1 MTDNYNLI
9 AEQENTTVMA
19 HYEALP
25 REERGYESEAAL
37 EEAFIHQLTQQG
49 YERVNITS
57 EAALIENL
65 RRQIDR
71 LNGLTLSDAEW
82 KQLFQKE
89 IASPQMTIEDKT
101 ERIQRKEIVNI
112 TMDDGS
118 SQNIR
123 LIDKR
128 NIHNNHLQ
136 VLNQYVPEG
145 GSHENRYDVT
155 ILVNGLPLVHC
166 ELKRR
171 GVPLKEAFNQINRY
185 ERDSFWSG
193 SGLYDYVQIFLIS
206 NGTETKYYSNTT
218 RFAHVAEVL
227 KQKRR
232 IKTQSQSFEFT
243 SYWADAENNLILD
256 IRDFTRTFLAKASLL
271 NVLTKYCVFTVD
283 KNLMVMR
290 PYQIAATE
298 RILLRIRQA
307 TLNKWQGSIK
317 AGGYIWHTTG
327 SGKTLTSFKTAQLA
341 AELPDIDKVLFVVDR
356 KDLDY
361 QTMKEYDNFEKGCA
375 NSNTSS
381 NILQKQLN
389 DATASKKIII
399 TTIQKLSTLL
409 KKKKEIKCA
418 DGNVVMIFD
427 ECHRSQFGDMHV
439 AITKAFKK
447 YYIFGFTGTPI
458 FAKNAGAGKFAN
470 LRTTAQAF
478 GGEPDEQGKPTR
490 PLHAYTIIDAI
501 RDKNVLQFKVDYIQT
516 VKAKDNI
523 DDKKVWGIDT
533 DEALH
538 SPQRIANN
546 VKYILEHYDRKTK
559 QQERYSYSVITNVVD
574 VVRSSKTQEE
584 KQKMKLGGFNSIL
597 CVDAIPTAIQYYRE
611 FQKQQESMPESQR
624 LRIATIFTY
633 STNEA
638 EDEMGTFGDE
648 DPAGSEQLDAT
659 SRDFLDNVA
668 IKEYNSIFNTKYSTD
683 SEKFQNYYKDLSLR
697 MKNRE
702 VDLLIV
708 VSMFLTGF
716 DAKTLNTLWVD
727 KNLKMHGL
735 LQAYSRTNRIL
746 NSIKDCGNIVCFRNL
761 EDATN
766 ESFALFGDKDA
777 AGVVLMRPFKDY
789 YFGFEDDKG
798 KHVFGYKEIAEMLL
812 GNYPLPINPM
822 DFTDEQKKEFVK
834 LFGGMLKMQNL
845 LSAFDEF
852 TPEKQI
858 VSDFDRQDY
867 LSWYINL
874 HDEMRQKPGEEKDSI
889 NDDLIFEMELVK
901 QIQINIPF
909 ILQLVKQYHDDNCQ
923 DKTIIAKIQKAIDSS
938 PDMRDKKD
946 LIMAFIDKMT
956 PTPAGGDIVGDW
968 DEYVEKQRDAELSA
982 IIREEGLK
990 VKETRA
996 FVNQS
1001 LADGYVTST
1010 GLAITK
1016 VLPPMPV
1023 FGKGAA
1029 NREQKKKTVLEKL
1042 TAFFN
1047 KYFTLSSAPVAVETL
1062 QPLKL
1067 DNVEN
1072 DDDVRNLIFN
1082 RLTMNADTTDYELKR
1097 EVMEEY
1103 GQRYPDMKDQ
1113 DWQRIIADYT
1123 PMVRE
1128 ASKPRIISMGFDKAA
1143 EDSLP
1148 LIPDE

>member
-1 MTDNYNLI
+1 MDKFDVI
-9 AEQENTTVMA
+9 AEQENSTVMA
-19 HYEALP
+19 HYDALP
-25 REERGYESEAAL
+25 REEKGYQSEAAL

-57 EAALIENL
+57 EPQMIANL
-65 RRQIDR
+65 RAQICR

-82 KQLFQKE
+82 KQLFE
-89 IASPQMTIEDKT
+89 THIASPQMTIEDKT

-112 TMDDGS
+112 KRDNGD
-118 SQNIR
+118 SQNIK
-123 LIDKR
+123 LIDKS

-145 GSHENRYDVT
+145 GAKANRYDVT

-185 ERDSFWSG
+185 ERDSFWAG
-193 SGLYDYVQIFLIS
+193 CGLYDYVQIFLIS

-218 RFAHVAEVL
+218 RFAHVAEVN

-256 IRDFTRTFLAKASLL
+256 IRDFTRTFLAKSALL
-271 NVLTKYCVFTVD
+271 NILTKYCVFTVD
-283 KNLMVMR
+283 KNLLVMR

-307 TLNKWQGSIK
+307 TLNKWQGTIK

-341 AELPDIDKVLFVVDR
+341 ADLPYIDKVLFVVDR

-389 DATASKKIII
+389 DATASKRIII

-409 KKKKEIKCA
+409 KKNKEIKCA
-418 DGNVVMIFD
+418 EGNVVMIFD

-458 FAKNAGAGKFAN
+458 FAKNAGAGKFAM
-470 LRTTAQAF
+470 LHTTAQAF
-478 GGEPDEQGKPTR
+478 GGEPDEQGNPTR
-490 PLHAYTIIDAI
+490 PLHTYTIIDAI

-516 VKAKDNI
+516 VKAKDDI

-533 DEALH
+533 DDALH
-538 SPQRIANN
+538 SPKRIANN
-546 VKYILEHYDRKTK
+546 VKYILDNFDRKTK
-559 QQERYSYSVITNVVD
+559 RHDRYSYSVISNVVD
-574 VVRSSKTQEE
+574 VAKSNKTQEE
-584 KQKMKLGGFNSIL
+584 KQKKQLGGFNSIF
-597 CVDAIPTAIQYYRE
+597 CVDSIPAAIEYYKE
-611 FQKQQESMPESQR
+611 FQRQQADIPEEQR

-633 STNEA
+633 SANEA
-638 EDEMGTFGDE
+638 EDDTGTIEDE

-668 IKEYNSIFNTKYSTD
+668 IKEYNHIFNTKYSTD

-766 ESFALFGDKDA
+766 DSFALFGDKDA
-777 AGVVLMRPFKDY
+777 AGVILMRPFNDY
-789 YFGFEDDKG
+789 YFGYQDEKG
-798 KHVFGYKEIAEMLL
+798 KHVYGYKEIAEALL
-812 GNYPLPINPM
+812 NRYMLPINPM
-822 DFTDEQKKEFVK
+822 NFTDEQKREFVK
-834 LFGGMLKMQNL
+834 LFGGLLKMQNL

-852 TPEKQI
+852 TEEKQI
-858 VSDFDRQDY
+858 VSDGDRQDY
-867 LSWYINL
+867 QTWYINL
-874 HDEMRQKPGEEKDSI
+874 HDEMRPTSGGEKESI
-889 NDDLIFEMELVK
+889 EDDLIFEMELVK

-909 ILQLVKQYHDDNCQ
+909 VLALVKEFHEKNCQ
-923 DKTIIAKIQKAIDSS
+923 DKTIIAKIQKAIGSS
-938 PDMRDKKD
+938 PDLRDKKD
-946 LIMAFIDKMT
+946 LIMKFIERMT
-956 PTPAGGDIVGDW
+956 PTPGEKPKDADINDEW
-968 DEYVEKQRDAELSA
+968 NEYVDKQREEELKQ
-982 IIREEGLK
+982 IIKDENLKEE
-990 VKETRA
+990 ETRK
-996 FVNQS
+996 FIDQS
-1001 LADGYVTST
+1001 FADGYVTTT

-1016 VLPPMPV
+1016 VLPPMPI
-1023 FGKGAA
+1023 FGGGAQ
-1029 NREQKKKTVLEKL
+1029 NREAKKQNVLAKL
-1042 TAFFN
+1042 TAFFT
-1047 KYFTLSSAPVAVETL
+1047 KYF
-1062 QPLKL
+1062 
-1067 DNVEN
+1067 N
-1072 DDDVRNLIFN
+1072 I
-1082 RLTMNADTTDYELKR
+1082 
-1097 EVMEEY
+1097 
-1103 GQRYPDMKDQ
+1103 
-1113 DWQRIIADYT
+1113 
-1123 PMVRE
+1123 
-1128 ASKPRIISMGFDKAA
+1128 
-1143 EDSLP
+1143 
-1148 LIPDE
+1148 

>member
-1 MTDNYNLI
+1 MDKFNVI
-9 AEQENTTVMA
+9 AEQENSTVMA
-19 HYEALP
+19 HYDALP
-25 REERGYESEAAL
+25 REEKGYQSEAAL

-57 EAALIENL
+57 EPQMIANL
-65 RRQIDR
+65 RAQICR

-82 KQLFQKE
+82 KQLFE
-89 IASPQMTIEDKT
+89 THIASPQMTIEDKT

-112 TMDDGS
+112 KRDNGD
-118 SQNIR
+118 SQNIK
-123 LIDKR
+123 LIDKS

-145 GSHENRYDVT
+145 GAKANRYDVT

-185 ERDSFWSG
+185 ERDSFWAG

-218 RFAHVAEVL
+218 RFAHVAEVN

-256 IRDFTRTFLAKASLL
+256 IRDFTRTFLAKSALL
-271 NVLTKYCVFTVD
+271 NILTKYCVFTVD
-283 KNLMVMR
+283 KNLLVMR

-307 TLNKWQGSIK
+307 TLNKWQGTIK

-341 AELPDIDKVLFVVDR
+341 ADLPYIDKVLFVVDR

-389 DATASKKIII
+389 DATASKRIII

-409 KKKKEIKCA
+409 KKNKEIKCA

-458 FAKNAGAGKFAN
+458 FAKNAGAGKFAM
-470 LRTTAQAF
+470 LHTTAQAF
-478 GGEPDEQGKPTR
+478 GGEPDEQGNPTR
-490 PLHAYTIIDAI
+490 PLHTYTIIDAI

-516 VKAKDNI
+516 VKAKDDI

-533 DEALH
+533 DDALH
-538 SPQRIANN
+538 SPKRIANN
-546 VKYILEHYDRKTK
+546 VKYILDNFDRKTK
-559 QQERYSYSVITNVVD
+559 RHDRYSYSVISNVVD
-574 VVRSSKTQEE
+574 VAKSNKTQEE
-584 KQKMKLGGFNSIL
+584 KQKKQLGGFNSIF
-597 CVDAIPTAIQYYRE
+597 CVDSIPSAIEYYKE
-611 FQKQQESMPESQR
+611 FQRQQADIPEEQR

-633 STNEA
+633 SANEA
-638 EDEMGTFGDE
+638 EDDTGTIEDE

-668 IKEYNSIFNTKYSTD
+668 IKEYNRIFNTKYSTD

-761 EDATN
+761 EEATN
-766 ESFALFGDKDA
+766 DSFALFGDKDA
-777 AGVVLMRPFKDY
+777 AGVVLMRPFSDY
-789 YFGFEDDKG
+789 YYGFDDGKD
-798 KHVFGYKEIAEMLL
+798 KHVQGYKEIVEALI
-812 GNYPLPINPM
+812 NKYALPINPWA
-822 DFTDEQKKEFVK
+822 FTLEQKKEFVK
-834 LFGGMLKMQNL
+834 LFGGLLKMQNL

-852 TPEKQI
+852 TDDKLMISSYDQ
-858 VSDFDRQDY
+858 QDY
-867 LSWYINL
+867 LTWYNDL
-874 HDEMRQKPGEEKDSI
+874 HDELRPTTGGEKESI
-889 NDDLIFEMELVK
+889 EDDLVFEMELVK
-901 QIQINIPF
+901 QIQINIPY
-909 ILQLVKQYHDDNCQ
+909 ILALVKEFHDENCQ
-923 DKTIIAKIQKAIDSS
+923 NKTIIAKIQKAIGSS
-938 PDMRDKKD
+938 PDLRDKRD
-946 LIMAFIDKMT
+946 LIMSFIEKMT
-956 PTPAGGDIVGDW
+956 PSPGKPGEETDINEEW
-968 DEYVEKQRDAELSA
+968 NEYVDKQRDEELTQ
-982 IIREEGLK
+982 IIDEERLK
-990 VKETRA
+990 PQETKVFLNQCWEDG
-996 FVNQS
+996 FV
-1001 LADGYVTST
+1001 TTT

-1016 VLPPMPV
+1016 ILPPMPL
-1023 FGKGAA
+1023 FGGGA
-1029 NREQKKKTVLEKL
+1029 NSREVKKARVLERLQEFFRKYYSLTSQGFSNEAKTVSLHAYDRPAEDS
-1042 TAFFN
+1042 F
-1047 KYFTLSSAPVAVETL
+1047 Y
-1062 QPLKL
+1062 
-1067 DNVEN
+1067 
-1072 DDDVRNLIFN
+1072 
-1082 RLTMNADTTDYELKR
+1082 
-1097 EVMEEY
+1097 
-1103 GQRYPDMKDQ
+1103 
-1113 DWQRIIADYT
+1113 W
-1123 PMVRE
+1123 
-1128 ASKPRIISMGFDKAA
+1128 KAA
-1143 EDSLP
+1143 EERE
-1148 LIPDE
+1148 DEQNGDDR